1 MTLSQIV
8 PQVQGLIFNLF
19 YKALWDNFTPLTR
32 DYHLLSLIQ
41 DNYVEHGPSTGDG
54 RILGL
59 NVHFLFFRDP
69 GLEP

>member
-19 YKALWDNFTPLTR
+19 YKVLWDDFTPLTR

-41 DNYVEHGPSTGDG
+41 DNYVEHGPSSGDDT
-54 RILGL
+54 RTKSQRSFFILQ
-59 NVHFLFFRDP
+59 DP
-69 GLEP
+69 GL